1 MTQAI
6 AVSTGI
12 SVFFIMQLIL
22 SGLGKDGI
30 RIEERLD
37 ALAKNSGGDKENS
50 ELESPFR
57 ERIIKP
63 AIARLNRLIENITPK
78 KMIKIIGLDI
88 ARAGNPWGM
97 THGRWISIRLGTG
110 LILPVAF
117 GIYMTTAF
125 ENPVKAY
132 SSALALVFLGNAFP
146 RAMLSRIAK
155 ERKLQ
160 LEHEIPDALDLITVC
175 VEAGISFDGA
185 LGKIVEKMDGPL
197 SEEFKKTIGEMKLGA
212 NRKKALSNMA
222 DRCDVSELT
231 AFLAAVIQAEELG
244 VPITN
249 VLRVQSAQ
257 LREKRKQKAQE
268 KAMKAPIK
276 ILFPLVMFIFPAIFV
291 VILGPSVIRLIDI
304 FGR

>member
-1 MTQAI
+1 VTQAI
-6 AVSTGI
+6 AVFAGF

-22 SGLGKDGI
+22 SRLGKDGI
-30 RIEERLD
+30 RIEERLE
-37 ALAKNSGGDKENS
+37 ALANSCGDDKENS
-50 ELESPFR
+50 ELDSPFR
-57 ERIIKP
+57 ERVIKP
-63 AIARLNRLIENITPK
+63 ALGRLNRFIENITPK
-78 KMIKIIGLDI
+78 RMIKAIGLDI
-88 ARAGNPWGM
+88 ARAGTPWGM
-97 THGRWISIRLGTG
+97 TQGRWISIRLATG
-110 LILPVAF
+110 LILPILM
-117 GIYMTTAF
+117 GIYLATVF

-132 SSALALVFLGNAFP
+132 SFALVAMFFGNVFP
-146 RAMLSRIAK
+146 RVMLSRIAK

-160 LEHEIPDALDLITVC
+160 LEHEMPDALDLITVC

-212 NRKKALSNMA
+212 NRKKALSNMG
-222 DRCDVSELT
+222 DRCDVPELT
-231 AFLAAVIQAEELG
+231 AFLAAVIQADELG

-249 VLRVQSAQ
+249 VLRVQSVQ

>member
-1 MTQAI
+1 
-6 AVSTGI
+6 
-12 SVFFIMQLIL
+12 MQLIL

-30 RIEERLD
+30 RIEERLE
-37 ALAKNSGGDKENS
+37 ALAKRCGGDKEKS
-50 ELESPFR
+50 ELDSPFR

-63 AIARLNRLIENITPK
+63 ALARFSRFIENITPK
-78 KMIKIIGLDI
+78 RMIKAIGLDI
-88 ARAGNPWGM
+88 ARAGTPWGM
-97 THGRWISIRLGTG
+97 TQGRWITIRLGTG
-110 LILPVAF
+110 LILPILL
-117 GIYMTTAF
+117 GIYLATVLG
-125 ENPVKAY
+125 NPVKAY
-132 SSALALVFLGNAFP
+132 SFALVAMFFGNAFP

-160 LEHEIPDALDLITVC
+160 LEHEMPDALDLITVC

-212 NRKKALSNMA
+212 NRKKALSNMG
-222 DRCDVSELT
+222 DRCDVPELT
-231 AFLAAVIQAEELG
+231 AFLAAVIQADELG

>member
-1 MTQAI
+1 VTQAI
-6 AVSTGI
+6 AVSAGL

-30 RIEERLD
+30 RIEERLE
-37 ALAKNSGGDKENS
+37 ALAKRCGGDKEKS
-50 ELESPFR
+50 ELDSPFR

-63 AIARLNRLIENITPK
+63 ALARFSRFIENITPK
-78 KMIKIIGLDI
+78 RMIKAIGLDI
-88 ARAGNPWGM
+88 ARAGTPWGM
-97 THGRWISIRLGTG
+97 TQGRWITIRLGTG
-110 LILPVAF
+110 LILPILL
-117 GIYMTTAF
+117 GIYLATVL
-125 ENPVKAY
+125 ENPAKAY
-132 SSALALVFLGNAFP
+132 SSALVAMLFGNAFP
-146 RAMLSRIAK
+146 RAMLSRIAR

-160 LEHEIPDALDLITVC
+160 LEHEMPDALDLITVC

-212 NRKKALSNMA
+212 NRKNALSNMG
-222 DRCDVSELT
+222 DRCDVPELT
-231 AFLAAVIQAEELG
+231 AFLAAVIQADELG